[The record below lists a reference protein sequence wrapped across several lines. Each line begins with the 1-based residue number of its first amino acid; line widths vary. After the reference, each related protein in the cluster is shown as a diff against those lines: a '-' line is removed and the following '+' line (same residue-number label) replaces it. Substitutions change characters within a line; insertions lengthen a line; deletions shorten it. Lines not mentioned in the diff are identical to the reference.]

1 MARVRHPGKAPVSGE
16 EGIKVTS
23 RDLAVGL
30 VILGAIV
37 LLPVLGMALWGF
49 GMMGPGM
56 MGGWGWGGGFG
67 GFGLLTAL
75 LVIAGIVFIVL
86 AFARKEA
93 RPDEPLELLKRRLAR
108 GEITREQYEEFKQV
122 LQ

>member
-1 MARVRHPGKAPVSGE
+1 M
-16 EGIKVTS
+16 TS

-30 VILGAIV
+30 VILGAII